1 VRVSALIVLASFLL
15 MSSGVVMVS
24 GREEGLRIPDY
35 SGWHLEEEAT
45 TYRPGTD
52 LQFYTLELKSY
63 TNPQHPAD
71 RVVELRWNHL
81 LYVLYYYSFKE
92 EAARWDIYMDAGF
105 ADAPCG
111 FFDPKGKAT
120 GRYVRIALTCL
131 RDTERIDI
139 RSGR

>member
-1 VRVSALIVLASFLL
+1 VLIVLASFLL
-15 MSSGVVMVS
+15 VSSGVV
-24 GREEGLRIPDY
+24 
-35 SGWHLEEEAT
+35 
-45 TYRPGTD
+45 
-52 LQFYTLELKSY
+52 
-63 TNPQHPAD
+63 
-71 RVVELRWNHL
+71 
-81 LYVLYYYSFKE
+81 FKE

-131 RDTERIDI
+131 QDTERIDI